1 MKKLKLDLENLDV
14 VSFTAAGPR
23 GAVHSA
29 AATLAASCSCYPS
42 QYCTGPGCVVTAY
55 DGCMTGGGYAC

>member
-14 VSFTAAGPR
+14 VSFTAAEPR
-23 GAVHSA
+23 GEVHSM

-42 QYCTGPGCVVTAY
+42 QFCTGPGCVVTAA
-55 DGCMTGGGYAC
+55 DGCMTADGNAC